1 LKLERLIIFSL
12 LSCVLFSSLG
22 LMLSPQMA
30 VVHRL
35 GFASLLTLA
44 FCYQFF
50 RLRWNRWI
58 FNILAI
64 FILTLSLAYGIWFAE
79 YPIIAAI
86 YFIGYI
92 IQVRMFEL
100 ETPRDFKLALL
111 LSLFQ
116 ISAASLMFVSVI
128 YFFFLFG
135 WLVSALFSMSLIT
148 IYSRAPVKKPLPAPG
163 RLLGLLAS
171 SGVFSIVLGT
181 VIFFFLPRIGFS
193 FVNVPVQPN
202 RGWSG
207 FSNSIKVG
215 DVNEVLESRNPV
227 MRVSLIDHPARIS
240 GIKWRMRA
248 MEFYESGVWQD
259 QMGVQDVYPISYN
272 QPVTMDLKPP
282 KGEKITQEIFLEPG
296 IGPDLPAAHSVFAF
310 LLPYRYRIALTCA
323 NNHFCSFPMA
333 SYERKHYLAY
343 SSLPAYSGEEINASL
358 NTVDNLLDAK
368 SDKFLGY
375 FLQLPSGSDQVCKLA
390 DQVMGNKRTPLEKIN
405 ALQNFFESKYKYSNS
420 GLPTGENAVNDFLFK
435 SKKGNC
441 EYFATAGALM
451 LRCQKIPSRIA
462 AGFISG
468 EWNEFEKYYL
478 VRENDAHA
486 WVEIYLPGK
495 GFYEFDPTPVS
506 GRDRVTSSSLWWRI
520 ADPIVFRWNRW
531 IVEYSIQDQ
540 LRGYRR
546 IGAETNRARYS
557 LGFRAPE
564 IRSWLKNRPLAGVG
578 IILLLAG
585 AVFLGFYLKDFAS
598 PRRRALKQ
606 LGRDERLAAGIY
618 LEMFDILKRKG
629 VEHKDSDTGIEA
641 AEKIKSAPA
650 AQKIVRRIT
659 NFYYQVRYGKHKS
672 GDKSLE
678 QAKSDLEDLKKPRTW
693 PG

>member
-1 LKLERLIIFSL
+1 
-12 LSCVLFSSLG
+12 
-22 LMLSPQMA
+22 MLSSQMA

-35 GFASLLTLA
+35 GFACLFLLA
-44 FCYQFF
+44 VFYQFF
-50 RLRWNRWI
+50 RLRWNRWL

-64 FILTLSLAYGIWFAE
+64 FILVLSLVYGIWFAE
-79 YPIIAAI
+79 YPILAAI

-92 IQVRMFEL
+92 ISVRMFEL

-116 ISAASLMFVSVI
+116 ISAASLMFLSVV
-128 YFFFLFG
+128 YLLFLLG

-193 FVNVPVQPN
+193 FINLPVQPS
-202 RGWSG
+202 RSWSG
-207 FSNSIKVG
+207 FSTTIKVG
-215 DVNEVLESRNPV
+215 DVSEVLESRKPL
-227 MRVSLIDHPARIS
+227 MRVSLIDHPAHIS

-248 MEFYESGVWQD
+248 MDFFENGAWQD
-259 QMGVQDVYPISYN
+259 QMGIQEIYPISYN

-282 KGEKITQEIFLEPG
+282 KGDKITQEIFLEPG
-296 IGPDLPAAHSVFAF
+296 IGPDLPAAHSVYAY
-310 LLPYRYRIALTCA
+310 LIPYRYRLSLTCA
-323 NNHFCSFPMA
+323 NNHFCSLPVP
-333 SYERKHYLAY
+333 SYDRMHYMAY
-343 SSLPAYSGEEINASL
+343 SSLPDYSADEINSSL
-358 NTVDNLLDAK
+358 NTVENLQGEKTDRWLEN
-368 SDKFLGY
+368 
-375 FLQLPSGSDQVCKLA
+375 FLQLPTGSDRICSLAEQVAGGK
-390 DQVMGNKRTPLEKIN
+390 KTPSDKIY
-405 ALQNFFESKYKYSNS
+405 ALQNYFESNFKYSNS

-451 LRCQKIPSRIA
+451 LRCLNIPTRLT

-478 VRENDAHA
+478 VRENDAHT

-495 GFYEFDPTPVS
+495 GFLEFDPTPVM
-506 GRDRVTSSSLWWRI
+506 GRDRSTSSSLWWRI
-520 ADPIVFRWNRW
+520 ADPVVFRWNRW

-557 LGFRAPE
+557 LNFKAPE
-564 IRSWLKNRPLAGVG
+564 IRYWLKANPLLGAGLVA
-578 IILLLAG
+578 LLAG
-585 AVFLGFYLKDFAS
+585 AVFLGFLLKDFVN
-598 PRRRALKQ
+598 PRKRALKS
-606 LGRDERLAAGIY
+606 LGPDERMAAGIY
-618 LEMFDILKRKG
+618 LEMFDVLKRKG
-629 VEHKDSDTGIEA
+629 VESKESDTGFEA
-641 AEKIKSAPA
+641 AEKIKSAPG
-650 AQKIVRRIT
+650 AQKIVKRIT
-659 NFYYQVRYGKHKS
+659 NFYYQVRFGKNKT
-672 GDKSLE
+672 GEKSLD
-678 QAKSDLEDLKKPRTW
+678 QAKSDLEDLKKPKTW